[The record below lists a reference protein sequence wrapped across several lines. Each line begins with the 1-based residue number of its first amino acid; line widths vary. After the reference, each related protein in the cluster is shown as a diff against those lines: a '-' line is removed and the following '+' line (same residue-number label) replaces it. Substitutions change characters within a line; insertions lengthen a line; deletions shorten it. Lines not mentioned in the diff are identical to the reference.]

1 MLLNLRSSLLL
12 GVLIGASNLS
22 AKNEELSL
30 VADDPTQLLLR
41 VDDSGTSLRDV
52 TNNSAVPLKGGTIVA
67 DERFGHVVRLDP
79 ADVVPITVAD
89 GGRFDFAKGFTLE
102 AWLQL
107 GETQAAVAA
116 TLAEKDGSFSLGIG
130 KQRTLDVGRVLFPRR
145 PVVTTHDRQIDYFP
159 VNNETFGG
167 ATSLPAGQWTHLAVT
182 YDPDRAVIRTWI
194 DGSQDRV
201 RYVTRDYGTTMQVD
215 RKAPLKLFQGLAHA
229 RIGPVRISGI
239 ARDVGPAN
247 PLEVYVHQLPYQG
260 RIVLQFAHLG
270 SDLPYPLQT
279 TVNWE
284 NPTGPATVIHRGVL
298 EGPADKLVELKAKGW
313 NNDYYNLHVRV
324 TAKNQEIYSRLVR
337 VAHARTRPE
346 SRIAI
351 GPDKRISDQGKSRF
365 PLIMYHVQAED
376 FQLVADLGF
385 NYITPRA
392 PHSPFLDFGRRSE
405 TEFRNIQAALDAA
418 QQAGVQLIIPA
429 RISYLDPVFRFQD
442 HPALGAWSVYDEP
455 WGVSLNKMVD
465 SFNAI
470 KMLNQQVP
478 LVCVQNN
485 LTRMSETGEGV
496 DILACDPYC
505 IPAVSLRMAP
515 NATRAARRAVAD
527 LKPVWTLIC
536 QYQSG
541 SDDKRPTLEE
551 LRCML
556 HLSIAAGTNGIGIYC
571 WDYRRDGPGGQDRWC
586 TKNSPRD
593 LEILRAAIK
602 ELRSIEDVL
611 IIPNDDAKVAF
622 AESNPAVHVA
632 LKCSAAGNYLVIAN
646 DSRGPEQAAVD
657 LRGVGSATAV
667 GLVDNSKLPIHDGR
681 LKLDLPPLA
690 AGVYR
695 IESAR

>member
-1 MLLNLRSSLLL
+1 MLLNLRSILLL
-12 GVLIGASNLS
+12 VVLIGTSNLS
-22 AKNEELSL
+22 AEEEKPLI
-30 VADDPTQLLLR
+30 ADNHTQLLLR
-41 VDDSGTSLRDV
+41 VNDSGTALRDV
-52 TNNSAVPLKGGTIVA
+52 TRDSIVRLSGATIVA
-67 DERFGHVVRLDP
+67 DERFGHVVRLGP
-79 ADVVPITVAD
+79 SEGVPITVED

-107 GETQAAVAA
+107 GDTREAVEAM
-116 TLAEKDGSFSLGIG
+116 LAEKDGSFSFRIG
-130 KQRTLDVGRVLFPRR
+130 KERKLDVRRVLFPRL
-145 PVVTTHDRQIDYFP
+145 PVVTTHNRQIGYFP
-159 VNNETFGG
+159 VSNEAFGG
-167 ATSLPAGQWTHLAVT
+167 ATSMPTGQWVHLAVT

-201 RYVTRDYGTTMQVD
+201 RYLTRQYGTTMQVD
-215 RKAPLKLFQGLAHA
+215 RKAPLKLFEGLSHV

-239 ARDVGPAN
+239 ARNVGPAN
-247 PLEVYVHQLPYQG
+247 PLEVYVHQLPYQK

-279 TVNWE
+279 SVNWE
-284 NPTGPATVIHRGVL
+284 NPTGPASVIYRGVL
-298 EGPADKLVELKAKGW
+298 TGPADKLVELEPQGW

-324 TAKNQEIYSRLVR
+324 TAGNQELYSRMVR
-337 VAHARTRPE
+337 VANARAAPK

-351 GPDKRISDQGKSRF
+351 RPDKRISVNGKTIF
-365 PLIMYHVQAED
+365 PLVLYHVQLED
-376 FQLVADLGF
+376 FQYVADLGF
-385 NYITPRA
+385 HFITPRA
-392 PHSPFLDFGRRSE
+392 PDSPFLDFGRRSE

-418 QQAGVQLIIPA
+418 EKADVQLILPA

-455 WGVSLNKMVD
+455 WGVSLDKMVD

-470 KMLNQQVP
+470 KMLNQEVP
-478 LVCVQNN
+478 LVSVQNN

-505 IPAVSLRMAP
+505 IPAVSLRMVP

-527 LKPVWTLIC
+527 LKPVWTLLC

-541 SDDKRPTLEE
+541 SDNKRPTLQE

-556 HLSIAAGTNGIGIYC
+556 YLSIAAGADGIGIYC
-571 WDYRRDGPGGQDRWC
+571 WDYRRDGPDGQKRWC

-622 AESNPAVHVA
+622 TKRNPAVHVA
-632 LKCSAAGNYLVIAN
+632 LKSSAEGNYLVIAN
-646 DSRGPEQAAVD
+646 DSRGPEQATVD
-657 LRGVGSATAV
+657 LQGVGSATAV
-667 GLVDNSKLPIHDGR
+667 CLTDDSRLPIHDGS
-681 LKLDLPPLA
+681 LKLELPPLA
-690 AGVYR
+690 ARVYR